1 MPATPSATGA
11 KMSTVTLELD
21 DDLVAILRE
30 QDQPVERAAREL
42 MVLELYRRG
51 AISSGKAALLLGM
64 PRLDFIRHAS
74 SLGIPYFQMTDEEWD
89 AELRR
94 IEAS

>member
-1 MPATPSATGA
+1 
-11 KMSTVTLELD
+11 MSSVTLELD
-21 DDLVAILRE
+21 EELVAVLRE

-42 MVLELYRRG
+42 IVLELYRRG
-51 AISSGKAALLLGM
+51 AMSGGKAARLLGM

-74 SLGIPYFQMTDEEWD
+74 GLGIPYFQMSEDEWE

-94 IEAS
+94 IEAV